1 LSIWLTIS
9 SALRPLN
16 EVERTAGAVSEGDIS
31 QRLVEAGGNT
41 EIARLNRSLNTMLDG
56 IQSALQDRT
65 KTLDQMRRF
74 VADAS
79 HELRTPLVSV
89 RGYAELYRMGALKK
103 PAEVAE
109 AMARI
114 ESEAVRMS
122 GLVESLLT
130 LTRLDES
137 TKPERTNTDMVSLAT
152 DAAKDAAVAT
162 GNQKIVVTDI
172 NGRLL
177 SQEEKVI
184 ASIEANGMRQVLINL
199 LANAARFSPENSQ
212 IEIALDNDTWQDDR
226 RQLILEVRDHGEGI
240 PKQLRKKVFE
250 RFYRVDNSRNSDTGG
265 SGLGLAIVSSIVAR
279 HSGKIEALET
289 PGGGATMRVTIP
301 I

>member
-1 LSIWLTIS
+1 
-9 SALRPLN
+9 
-16 EVERTAGAVSEGDIS
+16 
-31 QRLVEAGGNT
+31 
-41 EIARLNRSLNTMLDG
+41 
-56 IQSALQDRT
+56 
-65 KTLDQMRRF
+65 
-74 VADAS
+74 
-79 HELRTPLVSV
+79 
-89 RGYAELYRMGALKK
+89 
-103 PAEVAE
+103 
-109 AMARI
+109 MARI

>member
-1 LSIWLTIS
+1 
-9 SALRPLN
+9 
-16 EVERTAGAVSEGDIS
+16 VERTAEAVSEGDIS
-31 QRLVEAGGNT
+31 QRLVEGAGNT

-137 TKPERTNTDMVSLAT
+137 IKPERTNTDMVSLAT

-162 GNQKIVVTDI
+162 GNQKIIVTDL

-184 ASIEANGMRQVLINL
+184 ASIEANSMRQVLINL
-199 LANAARFSPENSQ
+199 LANAARFSPEDSQ
-212 IEIALDNDTWQDDR
+212 IEIALDNQTWSDDR
-226 RQLILEVRDHGEGI
+226 RQLIFEVRDHGEGI
-240 PKQLRKKVFE
+240 PKQLRNKVFE

-265 SGLGLAIVSSIVAR
+265 SGLGLAIVSSIVNR
-279 HSGKIEALET
+279 HGGKIEALET
-289 PGGGATMRVTIP
+289 PGGGATMKVTIP